1 MKSKKV
7 WNIVFFKYYENNRE
21 MKKAC
26 IFYRDG
32 SVEETTYEEGL
43 NACETIVKERKI
55 TSKNAFK
62 EMINKDIVHVMS
74 AEDLKLN
81 FDKYICREV
90 LTQDIISDAIE
101 EEMDEIRPY
110 DRSTTKENRT
120 SYVVTP
126 PITRE
131 ERRYEE
137 ETNNRVYSREE
148 PRYDDHRYSYSKYE
162 EKEPERVVVEK
173 APEPPKKK
181 GLWERITKSDLGV
194 RISAFTLAALVG
206 LGVYSC
212 AKKQTLTGDMF
223 RTNIITN
230 DAIPEDFIDSRNEKV
245 EETTTKVEET
255 SVEDTINITG
265 ITYNKYYGTTRN
277 FITNVKNQNNSIK
290 YFIDIHR
297 DGIKKSS
304 STVTINNVDYAKLLF
319 VIAESNPNYK
329 ENENEAT
336 KLSNIINSTYNG
348 LSRGIFKRTDEITT
362 LYNQDIS
369 KYVFLIE
376 IGGNENTFEEV
387 ENTISVLS
395 DALTDYIKEDN

>member
-1 MKSKKV
+1 M
-7 WNIVFFKYYENNRE
+7 
-21 MKKAC
+21 
-26 IFYRDG
+26 
-32 SVEETTYEEGL
+32 
-43 NACETIVKERKI
+43 
-55 TSKNAFK
+55 
-62 EMINKDIVHVMS
+62 
-74 AEDLKLN
+74 
-81 FDKYICREV
+81 
-90 LTQDIISDAIE
+90 
-101 EEMDEIRPY
+101 
-110 DRSTTKENRT
+110 
-120 SYVVTP
+120 
-126 PITRE
+126 
-131 ERRYEE
+131 
-137 ETNNRVYSREE
+137 
-148 PRYDDHRYSYSKYE
+148 
-162 EKEPERVVVEK
+162 
-173 APEPPKKK
+173 
-181 GLWERITKSDLGV
+181 
-194 RISAFTLAALVG
+194 
-206 LGVYSC
+206 
-212 AKKQTLTGDMF
+212 
-223 RTNIITN
+223 
-230 DAIPEDFIDSRNEKV
+230 
-245 EETTTKVEET
+245 
-255 SVEDTINITG
+255 